1 MRMFRLWCMA
11 LCLVFAGASF
21 ASAHR
26 VNIFAFVDGD
36 AVQVECGFNRSQ
48 KVKQGTVEV
57 FDATTGALLL
67 QGTTDDNGV
76 FRFPVTAEL
85 REAGHDLNIR
95 IIAGEGHQNDW
106 TVAAD
111 ELASSGTPKAVAVA
125 AAEVPATPASLVA
138 GQAAPS
144 AAAPVAAAGVAGAPA
159 AAAEEKTEFDVV
171 LAGFDAAKK
180 VAIIKAVR
188 EVVPG
193 LGLKEAKDIVEGA
206 PKTLKEGASK
216 EEAETMKKK
225 LEEAG
230 AKVEVK

>member
-1 MRMFRLWCMA
+1 MEINEIVSAIESLTLIQASELVKA
-11 LCLVFAGASF
+11 LEEKF
-21 ASAHR
+21 
-26 VNIFAFVDGD
+26 
-36 AVQVECGFNRSQ
+36 
-48 KVKQGTVEV
+48 
-57 FDATTGALLL
+57 
-67 QGTTDDNGV
+67 GV
-76 FRFPVTAEL
+76 
-85 REAGHDLNIR
+85 
-95 IIAGEGHQNDW
+95 
-106 TVAAD
+106 
-111 ELASSGTPKAVAVA
+111 
-125 AAEVPATPASLVA
+125 
-138 GQAAPS
+138 S
-144 AAAPVAAAGVAGAPA
+144 AAAPVAAAGVAGAAAA

-230 AKVEVK
+230 AKVEIK